1 MFVRF
6 VVGGDAEDHRQ
17 LTGLVTEAR
26 MLRDR
31 GLLTVVEEERLQGV
45 YDWLNLNLPCPPFST
60 AGWSGDAVA
69 WFKDTASES
78 IRQFRILAAL
88 LEHHDRRVRMLRSSN
103 PGKVLYEDRHQVVV
117 EEWKTL

>member
-26 MLRDR
+26 LLRDSSQ
-31 GLLTVVEEERLQGV
+31 LTNVEEEQLQGV
-45 YDWLNLNLPCPPFST
+45 YDWLNSNLPCPPFTT
-60 AGWSGDAVA
+60 AGWSRGAVA
-69 WFKDTASES
+69 WFKDGASEP
-78 IRQFRILAAL
+78 IRQFRILASL
-88 LEHHDRRVRMLRSSN
+88 LEHHDRGVRMLRSGN

-117 EEWKTL
+117 EEWKKL